1 MKLNI
6 RNLGKIKKA
15 DIELKDL
22 TIICGPNSSNKTWL
36 SYLIGNMLTTIYM
49 PILNEDVPEELRTL
63 VNEVIEKGTS
73 SIDLK
78 KAKDIYVKYLQ
89 LTIQNSKKTLPN
101 YFKADKDALSEL
113 TFKLDIDS
121 FSEEIG
127 FEHEWLSNTSK
138 TYFKVEDN
146 KVIVTLDTP
155 INIDDENENDSRRSS
170 ITGSLILFIGGFV
183 SSYSF
188 MKPHIV
194 SSERTGA
201 LLFQGEMDRSTI
213 AIDEVMRS
221 LGNLDIAPSD
231 KKPLMS
237 GLLDILY
244 STRSRLPVPV
254 NMNVKDIRDIV
265 KTKETQSHIS
275 EHNPEIIE
283 LLDHLNGGEF
293 IIDDNEL
300 KFLQK
305 DSSQTFTI
313 SSTSSSIKSI
323 FLIDLIIRH
332 KVDPGEIILIDEPE
346 LNLHPDNQRLMAR
359 LLVRLINAGV
369 KILITTHSDFLV
381 REINNAIALNNNFE
395 GKKEFL
401 AEHKFID
408 ADLLDGSRVSAYAVD
423 KEGQV
428 NPMPISK
435 FGIETAIFDELINK
449 ANDFQDEIL
458 YKIEPTLFED

>member
-1 MKLNI
+1 M
-6 RNLGKIKKA
+6 GKIKKA

-49 PILNEDVPEELRTL
+49 PALNEDVPEEFRTL
-63 VNEVIEKGTS
+63 AIEVIEKGTS
-73 SIDLK
+73 SIDLN
-78 KAKDIYVKYLQ
+78 KAKSVYVKYLQ
-89 LTIQNSKKTLPN
+89 STIQDSKENLPN

-113 TFKLDIDS
+113 YFDLDIDS
-121 FSEEIG
+121 FSEQVG
-127 FEHEWLSNTSK
+127 FVDDEWFSSTSK
-138 TYFKVEDN
+138 TFFKVEND
-146 KVIVTLDTP
+146 KVIATLSTPQDIKNKKEAESRQRDVTT
-155 INIDDENENDSRRSS
+155 
-170 ITGSLILFIGGFV
+170 SLILFISGFI

-188 MKPHIV
+188 MRPHIV

-201 LLFQGEMDRSTI
+201 LLFQVEMDRSTI
-213 AIDEVMRS
+213 AIDEIMRS
-221 LGNLDIAPSD
+221 LGNLEIAPND
-231 KKPLMS
+231 KKQLMS

-254 NMNVKDIRDIV
+254 NMNVKDVRDIA
-265 KTKETQSHIS
+265 KTKEKQSRIAELH
-275 EHNPEIIE
+275 PEIIE
-283 LLDHLNGGEF
+283 ILDYMNGGEF

-332 KVDPGEIILIDEPE
+332 KVAADEIILIDEPE

-359 LLVRLINAGV
+359 LIVRLINAGV
-369 KILITTHSDFLV
+369 KVLITTHSDFLI
-381 REINNAIALNNNFE
+381 REINNAIALNNDFD
-395 GKKEFL
+395 GKEEFL
-401 AEHKFID
+401 AKHEYID

-423 KEGQV
+423 KEGHV
-428 NPMPISK
+428 EPMPMSK
-435 FGIETAIFDELINK
+435 FGIETTIFDELINK